1 MYRVVND
8 PIEVP
13 GLEAAVRAGGAERG
27 GIVTFVGVVRARAD
41 DGRAVRGLSYEAFEP
56 MVVAEFERIGA
67 EVRERFGDV
76 WLAIVHRIGDL
87 PVGETAVAIV
97 AAAVHRKAAF
107 LACEYAIDE
116 VKRRAPIWK
125 KEWYSD
131 GSGEWK
137 SNACE

>member
-1 MYRVVND
+1 
-8 PIEVP
+8 
-13 GLEAAVRAGGAERG
+13 
-27 GIVTFVGVVRARAD
+27 
-41 DGRAVRGLSYEAFEP
+41 

-67 EVRERFGDV
+67 VVRERFGDV

-125 KEWYSD
+125 KEWYAD